1 MEPGISAPGS
11 TDCALTWIPCRDAAP
26 TVSLPK
32 ISGTAQEGK
41 TLTASATAGQAD
53 NPVTYQWFSSASAVA
68 IGSGSTY
75 KVQEGDEGHTIE
87 VVATVTNEQSLTVSA
102 PSAATSSVIDAAPTV
117 TTPIVTGTAHIGST
131 LTASATSGEPGEEGV
146 SYQWME
152 NNGSG
157 GTYQNMP
164 NATGQTYAPQEGDE
178 GFRLEVVA
186 TVTNDDGTVVSK
198 TSAPT
203 GVVTETEPA
212 PTFTITT
219 SPLTL
224 PKGGSVLLPISN
236 VAGFDADDNVQVTIG
251 GIASYESIVA
261 ASDGKTSSGSSFTFS
276 AAEVNS
282 GLTLNSFYTGT
293 AKPVNTLSFVAKNTA
308 AGETSASVA
317 KTIKVTDPPPASS
330 SATTPNIAL
339 LGSDMAGAFA
349 TSGGGQGGTLISEF
363 RSSLMH

>member
-1 MEPGISAPGS
+1 
-11 TDCALTWIPCRDAAP
+11 
-26 TVSLPK
+26 VSLPK

-102 PSAATSSVIDAAPTV
+102 PSATTSSVIDAAPTV
-117 TTPIVTGTAHIGST
+117 TTPIVTGTAQDGSI
-131 LTASATSGEPGEEGV
+131 LTASATAGQTDNTV
-146 SYQWME
+146 TYQWME
-152 NNGSG
+152 NSG
-157 GTYQNMP
+157 AGKSYQPIAGANASTYQI
-164 NATGQTYAPQEGDE
+164 QDSDE
-178 GFRLEVVA
+178 GFRIEVRA
-186 TVTNDDGTVVSK
+186 TVTNNGGTITK

-203 GVVTETEPA
+203 AVVNDPA
-212 PTFTITT
+212 PV
-219 SPLTL
+219 LTVSSGTL
-224 PKGGSVLLPISN
+224 NLTAGGSVALPVS
-236 VAGFDADDNVQVTIG
+236 VAGLDGDDAVNVTIT
-251 GIASYESIVA
+251 GIAAYEFITNGFDSNKSTG
-261 ASDGKTSSGSSFTFS
+261 ASVVFT
-276 AAEVNS
+276 ATEVNH
-282 GLTLNSFYTGT
+282 GLTLNSTFGGGGQP
-293 AKPVNTLSFVAKNTA
+293 KNTLHLFASNTT
-308 AGETSASVA
+308 AGELSTSATQ
-317 KTIKVTDPPPASS
+317 TIVVTDPPPASSS